1 MHIGLIGGI
10 GSAATEFFYRGLVNA
25 YAAAERVMNL
35 TIVHSDARQL
45 VKNLS
50 AGDQAAQAQVFLPLV
65 ERLQAAG
72 AEAVAVTSMG
82 VHFCVTALES
92 VSPLPVLNVIPT
104 LERFFRREGDR
115 KGRIAGHTYRHGDTR
130 LWRHFGSRLRV
141 TGRSGFG
148 PGA

>member
-10 GSAATEFFYRGLVNA
+10 GPAATEFFYRGLVNA
-25 YAAAERVMNL
+25 CAAAERIMDF

-50 AGDQAAQAQVFLPLV
+50 AGDQAAQAQVSLPLV

-82 VHFCVTALES
+82 VHFCVTALKS
-92 VSPLPVLNVIPT
+92 VSPMPVLNVIPT
-104 LERFFRREGDR
+104 LDRFFRREGDQ

-130 LWRHFGSRLRV
+130 L
-141 TGRSGFG
+141 
-148 PGA
+148 